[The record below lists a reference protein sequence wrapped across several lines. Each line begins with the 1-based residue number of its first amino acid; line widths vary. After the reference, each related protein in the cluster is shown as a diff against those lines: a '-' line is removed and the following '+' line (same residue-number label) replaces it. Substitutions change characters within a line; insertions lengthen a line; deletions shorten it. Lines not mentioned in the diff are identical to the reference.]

1 MEFDRQSNQSNWSV
15 SKNQFSIFYLM
26 LNSIL
31 TQTNNGLRLTCYSDE
46 NQANQLIWMQHDD
59 DDDDVT
65 LKSQNCHF
73 ELTLYELTVHEL
85 KICLIFAKCN

>member
-1 MEFDRQSNQSNWSV
+1 
-15 SKNQFSIFYLM
+15 
-26 LNSIL
+26 
-31 TQTNNGLRLTCYSDE
+31 
-46 NQANQLIWMQHDD
+46 MQHDDDDDDD

-65 LKSQNCHF
+65 LKLQNCHF